1 MATSKA
7 RTIARENTVES
18 LLVDEEEEEAKGL
31 TVREKVAR
39 EGREEEG
46 SDAGLRAERDEAP
59 ARPAS
64 ACCPRETPRDA
75 HVTQRPKSALDS
87 YDLRRRSNDT
97 VFTLTSSASETTR
110 RLPTPTTTSALLQT
124 ALRSFDLLSHK
135 DDSDLIDRDFRST
148 LRDLLNMQQ
157 KIMTRVGRLE
167 LNNGFG

>member
-18 LLVDEEEEEAKGL
+18 LLVEEEEEAKGL

-46 SDAGLRAERDEAP
+46 SDVGVRAERDEVP

-110 RLPTPTTTSALLQT
+110 RLPTTTSALLQT

-135 DDSDLIDRDFRST
+135 DDSDLTDRDLRST

-167 LNNGFG
+167 LSNGFG